1 MITRIWIAFF
11 GIWIF
16 FLTGA
21 MASVL
26 GKTWGGPGVVQAVRL
41 YSLLQDKKAKL
52 KQVQATV
59 DQLEQE
65 SVRLEGNAAVQRREV
80 RRVLGYTAPDELVF
94 DFEKHERL

>member
-1 MITRIWIAFF
+1 MITRIWIAAF

-26 GKTWGGPGVVQAVRL
+26 GGGPGVIQAVRL
-41 YSLLQDKKAKL
+41 YSLLEDKRAKL
-52 KQVQATV
+52 KQIEMSV
-59 DQLEQE
+59 DLLERE
-65 SVRLEGNAAVQRREV
+65 SVRLEGNHAVQRREI

-94 DFEKHERL
+94 DFSKHERL